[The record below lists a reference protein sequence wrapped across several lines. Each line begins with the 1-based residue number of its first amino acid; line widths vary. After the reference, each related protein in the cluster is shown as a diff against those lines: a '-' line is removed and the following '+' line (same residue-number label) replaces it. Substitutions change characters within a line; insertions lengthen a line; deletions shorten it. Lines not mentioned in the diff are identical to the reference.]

1 VRHRSRQTKGYGNRT
16 ATLTMVYKLAKMAE
30 KGWIKLRSF
39 ALLQKIVAGIK
50 FKDGEE
56 VKEQV
61 A

>member
-1 VRHRSRQTKGYGNRT
+1 M
-16 ATLTMVYKLAKMAE
+16 ATLTMVFKMAKLAE
-30 KGWIKLRSF
+30 KSWNKLRGF
-39 ALLQKIVAGIK
+39 VLLQKVVAGIK

>member
-1 VRHRSRQTKGYGNRT
+1 MT
-16 ATLTMVYKLAKMAE
+16 TLTMVYKMIKLAE
-30 KGWIKLRSF
+30 KGWIKLRGF
-39 ALLQKIVAGIK
+39 ALLQKVVAGIK